1 MLTQFLI
8 SICGGLTIAFIFMN
22 ESPSWNFT
30 FFLLDC
36 FTYLS
41 LAGVAV
47 RQVSF
52 DKTMKV
58 DACRALFQR
67 AHKVLI
73 EALEERAKAELQSQH
88 SPRKR
93 LLLAGAAVAAAPE
106 SGSSR
111 SSSSESGMLQ
121 TAASAAAIAQ
131 ESSSARS
138 RSNSQEAQ
146 ERQEGQVMAR
156 HGGKGRSVTFSSTA
170 TMVDLT
176 AIDDHLDEG
185 DDGNDD
191 DDDGEIEVIGDTM
204 SGRRGGSGGSPDR
217 RGGGGGGGAAA
228 VKPYQLSGSLLA
240 RIIDAGRLMRERDA
254 AGRRC
259 DRQVG

>member
-1 MLTQFLI
+1 MEFHIFFYSIVSLI
-8 SICGGLTIAFIFMN
+8 
-22 ESPSWNFT
+22 
-30 FFLLDC
+30 
-36 FTYLS
+36 LS
-41 LAGVAV
+41 LAAFAV

-52 DKTMKV
+52 DKTMEV

-88 SPRKR
+88 SAKKR

-106 SGSSR
+106 SGSSSR
-111 SSSSESGMLQ
+111 SSSSESGLLQ
-121 TAASAAAIAQ
+121 TAASSVAIAQ
-131 ESSSARS
+131 ESSSVRS

-146 ERQEGQVMAR
+146 ERQEGQGMAR
-156 HGGKGRSVTFSSTA
+156 HGGKRRSVTFSSTA

-176 AIDDHLDEG
+176 AIDDHVDEG
-185 DDGNDD
+185 DDD
-191 DDDGEIEVIGDTM
+191 DDDGEIEVIGDTR
-204 SGRRGGSGGSPDR
+204 SGRRGGSGGSPDG

-240 RIIDAGRLMRERDA
+240 RIVDAGRLMRERDA